1 MNVMG
6 LTNCFPGW
14 FKGLLY
20 RRSQMPGIVKLS
32 DIRSESLSTLPLN
45 EHSSELVSKLVS
57 LDPCANAAVRPPA
70 EMFLCAIDVG

>member
-1 MNVMG
+1 
-6 LTNCFPGW
+6 
-14 FKGLLY
+14 
-20 RRSQMPGIVKLS
+20 MPGIVKLS

-57 LDPCANAAVRPPA
+57 LDPCANAAVRPSA